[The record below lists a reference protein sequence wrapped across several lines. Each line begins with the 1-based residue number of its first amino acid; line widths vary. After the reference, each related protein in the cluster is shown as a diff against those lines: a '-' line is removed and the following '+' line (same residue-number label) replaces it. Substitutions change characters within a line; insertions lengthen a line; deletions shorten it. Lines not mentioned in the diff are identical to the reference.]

1 MSAPR
6 TEILFSGS
14 RGTAESVRLAVGQL
28 CGCAVGGRRRANA
41 VTHRTTFSNQFC
53 DKCLLFPLLAR
64 LVLQTNV
71 FENVLLLFSCV
82 DLYYG
87 VNIYTRQN
95 FCHSFDAGCL
105 AFPPNETQCKRC
117 RFLLFVYRVSLT
129 FVQLPGIIDAVG
141 NRSRLCTESDPN
153 RFVDSSIQSA

>member
-14 RGTAESVRLAVGQL
+14 RGTAESVRLAVGRL

-95 FCHSFDAGCL
+95 FCHSFDAAIPLMQAVWLFRRTRRSASAAVSC
-105 AFPPNETQCKRC
+105 
-117 RFLLFVYRVSLT
+117 FLSIGSLLPLSSYRALSM
-129 FVQLPGIIDAVG
+129 Q
-141 NRSRLCTESDPN
+141 
-153 RFVDSSIQSA
+153 